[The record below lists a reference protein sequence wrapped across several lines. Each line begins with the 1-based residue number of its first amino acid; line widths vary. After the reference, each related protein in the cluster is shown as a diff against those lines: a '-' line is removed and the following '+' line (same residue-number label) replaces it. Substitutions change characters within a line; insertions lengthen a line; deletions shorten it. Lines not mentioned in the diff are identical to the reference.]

1 MDGLLDLNSIEG
13 EKIRK
18 KNKLY
23 LIIIIVLSLII
34 VALSIILGMVLSSK
48 SNSFYQTIPSES
60 IIEPTKEKAVNGVIQ
75 EGSGAYYKR
84 KADIKQSPYYPI
96 INFYSNNEIS
106 KTIKLLPN
114 FKTYQQT
121 SPTSCGDAS
130 AYMALRYLGINN
142 VTEDALFKEAG
153 TTDKGT
159 NTLPLAAAIEKL
171 AGPSIK
177 AEAKQNNEILSEE
190 AYLKLVKECTEPNN
204 KCVLIMESVEWGGH
218 WMTLIGYDD
227 MGTTETA
234 DDVLIFA
241 DPFDTTDHNQDGYY
255 IVSYQRYNA
264 GWFDV
269 HYLDSEHNVNQ
280 YIKIRKVN

>member
-1 MDGLLDLNSIEG
+1 MDGLLDMNSLEG
-13 EKIRK
+13 EKIK
-18 KNKLY
+18 KQNKLY
-23 LIIIIVLSLII
+23 LLIIIVLSVII
-34 VALSIILGMVLSSK
+34 VILSVILGITLS

-60 IIEPTKEKAVNGVIQ
+60 IIEPTKEIAVNGLIVN
-75 EGSGAYYKR
+75 GSGAHYNR
-84 KADIKQSPYYPI
+84 TADVKKSPYYPI
-96 INFYSNNEIS
+96 INFYSNNGIS

-121 SPTSCGDAS
+121 TPTSCGDAS
-130 AYMALRYLGINN
+130 AFMALRYLGINN

-171 AGPSIK
+171 AGQSIK
-177 AEAKQNNEILSEE
+177 AEAKTNNDVLSEQE
-190 AYLKLVKECTEPNN
+190 YLTLVKNCTNPKNN
-204 KCVLIMESVEWGGH
+204 CVVIMESVEWGGH

-255 IVSYQRYNA
+255 IVSFERYYA
-264 GWFDV
+264 TWFD
-269 HYLDSEHNVNQ
+269 HNVLPEGHRGNQ
-280 YIKIRKVN
+280 YIKISKK